1 MNPSIK
7 STGEVMSVIATEGDS
22 EGVFAVKTKVGF
34 KWCKRASRV
43 NEDQQVVLMRGQ
55 EPLKLGVLSK
65 RLRTV
70 SFDDGTGMVVPEK
83 NASTGE
89 ELVPVDGVL
98 VKLTVVRGD
107 GAIFV
112 VSSEVGLPVKIGDSV
127 VVKDEDVAISH
138 YSQPLPGRLAIMTA
152 LENGMATVRLSGS
165 QEERVVLL
173 APSLLGSSPGIID
186 VVVRLDFT
194 GSVITEYV
202 RPVSS

>member
-83 NASTGE
+83 NASTE
-89 ELVPVDGVL
+89 ELVPVDDVL

-138 YSQPLPGRLAIMTA
+138 YSQSLPGRLAIMTA

-165 QEERVVLL
+165 QEERFVLL
-173 APSLLGSSPGIID
+173 APSLLGSSPGITD